1 MKKILSIL
9 LLLVAIPSQAEI
21 ISRNLVG
28 TAADIIIIKNYQA
41 ETGTGE
47 VLVQLC
53 PSCTSYKLIL
63 TSKTEISR
71 DSAPIQL
78 AMLKTYLDEKRN
90 ALMRLQFNKNTNQV
104 VSIALRRNNKEY
116 PE

>member
-1 MKKILSIL
+1 MKLILSIL

-21 ISRNLVG
+21 ISRNLIG
-28 TAADIIIIKNYQA
+28 TAADIIITKNYQA

-53 PSCTSYKLIL
+53 TSCPSYKLML

-78 AMLKTYLDEKRN
+78 TMLKTYLDEKRN
-90 ALMRLQFNKNTNQV
+90 APMRLQFNKNTNQV